1 MKCIFRPT
9 NLRQGGARNRG
20 VRQACPMQYKP
31 FLAGHYNKDKTGITD
46 TMYRNE
52 SILMDEIR
60 AASRVMELAETLY
73 RVSPVRSGVMDT
85 ADRWDCMGLPG
96 ESGN

>member
-1 MKCIFRPT
+1 
-9 NLRQGGARNRG
+9 
-20 VRQACPMQYKP
+20 MQYKP
-31 FLAGHYNKDKTGITD
+31 FLAVHYNKDKTGITD

-73 RVSPVRSGVMDT
+73 RVSPVRSGVLDT
-85 ADRWDCMGLPG
+85 ADRLDCMGLPG

>member
-1 MKCIFRPT
+1 
-9 NLRQGGARNRG
+9 
-20 VRQACPMQYKP
+20 
-31 FLAGHYNKDKTGITD
+31 
-46 TMYRNE
+46 MYRNE

-73 RVSPVRSGVMDT
+73 RVSPVRPGVMDT

>member
-1 MKCIFRPT
+1 
-9 NLRQGGARNRG
+9 
-20 VRQACPMQYKP
+20 
-31 FLAGHYNKDKTGITD
+31 
-46 TMYRNE
+46 MYRNE

-85 ADRWDCMGLPG
+85 ADR
-96 ESGN
+96 

>member
-1 MKCIFRPT
+1 
-9 NLRQGGARNRG
+9 
-20 VRQACPMQYKP
+20 
-31 FLAGHYNKDKTGITD
+31 
-46 TMYRNE
+46 MYRNE

-85 ADRWDCMGLPG
+85 ADRWGSTGLAGKTGTDWDDRRRERMG
-96 ESGN
+96 SGDDGI